1 MRIKKIQ
8 EIYERLCEYEASI
21 WKVLVRDKDGSL
33 PIHVALH
40 YGAPLEVIQLLLDH
54 DIEKKTLLVKAFG
67 GSLSF
72 HIACVT

>member
-1 MRIKKIQ
+1 MDFHWSN
-8 EIYERLCEYEASI
+8 YTY
-21 WKVLVRDKDGSL
+21 GTF
-33 PIHVALH
+33 HVALH